1 MTSRSKRYQPIED
14 GGHLFRT
21 KTNAAFAPD
30 WSGKIR
36 FEGRVLRANTWL
48 EADNRLMITVE
59 EAGGAT
65 PIAES

>member
-30 WSGKIR
+30 WTGKIR
-36 FEGRVLRANTWL
+36 FEGRVLRVNTWL
-48 EADNRLMITVE
+48 EPDNRQMITVE
-59 EAGGAT
+59 EAGVPT
-65 PIAES
+65 PLSD

>member
-30 WSGKIR
+30 WTGKIR
-36 FEGRVLRANTWL
+36 FEGRVLRVNTWL
-48 EADNRLMITVE
+48 ERDNRQMIQLVE
-59 EAGGAT
+59 PEGST
-65 PIAES
+65 PLSN

>member
-30 WSGKIR
+30 WTGKIR
-36 FEGRVLRANTWL
+36 FEGRVLRVNTWL
-48 EADNRLMITVE
+48 EPDSRQMITVE
-59 EAGGAT
+59 EAGVPT
-65 PIAES
+65 PLSD

>member
-30 WSGKIR
+30 WTGKIR
-36 FEGRVLRANTWL
+36 FEGRVLRVNAWL
-48 EADNRLMITVE
+48 EPDNRQMITVE
-59 EAGGAT
+59 DAGGST
-65 PIAES
+65 PLSN

>member
-30 WSGKIR
+30 WTGKIR
-36 FEGRVLRANTWL
+36 FEGRVLRVNTWL
-48 EADNRLMITVE
+48 EPDNRQMITVE
-59 EAGGAT
+59 EAGVPA
-65 PIAES
+65 PISD